1 MFTRVKEIEDLAL
14 NYSKNQLASLSQQGL
29 LPAQTAVLAGMMQ
42 DRMQAASIPA
52 PTATVAEKILGASP
66 TPPQGGIA
74 SVAPTNIAS
83 VAPQTGINQ
92 PMPSNMP
99 TQEMAYGGLAEL
111 DTNDMY
117 DENSFAGGGIIA
129 FAKGDLIEDPN
140 DPYRKQRG
148 YDADT
153 GLDAYGRMI
162 NKQLKEKASRGKKGL
177 AGLEIEDA
185 PATKGLMQSIFG
197 SGDTSTITPESVST
211 YDNRYINPALTD
223 IPEDQLS
230 YFDKVK
236 SRYGKMKEKE
246 AQDIKIQSEKELSG
260 IRNIFGIKGGYSPT
274 KEELNY
280 ADQDTGAGVGAGKD
294 VDKNAGKGA
303 GVGLG
308 SFGIKP
314 YAEKTQEQV
323 MDEINK
329 SRTLAGVESTE
340 DFKKRKEA
348 ELDKEKADVG
358 GRRGEAFNTFL
369 ARSGFGMLE
378 ASQPK
383 PGQAA
388 PSFLGALGSGA
399 KIGFEGYAQDIRDI
413 RAEEKDIRKR
423 NEAIQDSIR
432 AEKRGDADTA
442 LKRRD
447 DSIAINR
454 DIQYKNATLNLG
466 AKKLDIIENQYKN
479 ADKATQ
485 AKIMNAQAIA
495 MKNLQGDKA
504 YADQYKAIKEE
515 FVAKGIPL
523 NDPRFLFQVTQLQ
536 KQMLG
541 NLTYDILQRDSG
553 TSAGDVTN
561 ARLARDLLAD

>member
-14 NYSKNQLASLSQQGL
+14 NYSKKQLASFSQQGL
-29 LPAQTAVLAGMMQ
+29 LPAQTVVLAGMMQ

-83 VAPQTGINQ
+83 VAPPTGINQ

-129 FAKGDLIEDPN
+129 FAKGDLIEDSN

-148 YDADT
+148 YDATT
-153 GLDAYGRMI
+153 GLDAYGRMLE
-162 NKQLKEKASRGKKGL
+162 KRLAEKAARGKKGL
-177 AGLEIEDA
+177 AGLEIEDT
-185 PATKGLMQSIFG
+185 PATRGMMQSIFG
-197 SGDTSTITPESVST
+197 SGMYGIDPTGTPSMTPAGELSVEKARLEEKIKTPSAST
-211 YDNRYINPALTD
+211 YGD
-223 IPEDQLS
+223 IERL
-230 YFDKVK
+230 
-236 SRYGKMKEKE
+236 KEVE
-246 AQDIKIQSEKELSG
+246 AGLSG
-260 IRNIFGIKGGYSPT
+260 TKGGYSPT
-274 KEELNY
+274 IEELTY
-280 ADQDTGAGVGAGKD
+280 GDQSGKGAGAGKD
-294 VDKNAGKGA
+294 AGKGA
-303 GVGLG
+303 GAGLG

-348 ELDKEKADVG
+348 ELDKEKAEVG

-388 PSFLGALGSGA
+388 PSFFGALGSGA
-399 KIGFEGYAQDIRDI
+399 KIGFEGYAQDIKDI

-423 NEAIQDSIR
+423 NDAVQDSIR

-466 AKKLDIIENQYKN
+466 AKKLDIIETQYKN

-485 AKIMNAQAIA
+485 AKIINAQAIA

-515 FVAKGIPL
+515 YVSKGIPL
-523 NDPRFLFQVTQLQ
+523 TDPRFQRDVTMLQ

-541 NLTYDILQRDSG
+541 NLTYDILQKDSG
-553 TSAGDVTN
+553 TSAGDVTS
-561 ARLARDLLAD
+561 ARLARDLIAD

>member
-29 LPAQTAVLAGMMQ
+29 LPAQPAVLAGMMQ

-129 FAKGDLIEDPN
+129 FANRGLVEDPN
-140 DPYRKQRG
+140 DPYKKQRG
-148 YDADT
+148 YDTDT
-153 GLDAYGRMI
+153 GLDAYGRMLE
-162 NKQLKEKASRGKKGL
+162 KRLAEKASRGKKGL
-177 AGLEIEDA
+177 AGLEIEDT

-197 SGDTSTITPESVST
+197 SGMYGIDSSGTPSMTPAGELSVEKARLEEKIKTPSTSTYGDIERLKQIESALSDSSSRLDTS
-211 YDNRYINPALTD
+211 
-223 IPEDQLS
+223 
-230 YFDKVK
+230 
-236 SRYGKMKEKE
+236 
-246 AQDIKIQSEKELSG
+246 
-260 IRNIFGIKGGYSPT
+260 IKGGFTPT
-274 KEELNY
+274 MEDLTPKPPP
-280 ADQDTGAGVGAGKD
+280 TPTPPPTP
-294 VDKNAGKGA
+294 KNA
-303 GVGLG
+303 GLG

-340 DFKKRKEA
+340 DFRKRKEA
-348 ELDKEKADVG
+348 ELDKEKAEVG

-378 ASQPK
+378 ASTPERGK
-383 PGQAA
+383 AA

-466 AKKLDIIENQYKN
+466 AKKLDIIETQYKN

-485 AKIMNAQAIA
+485 AKIINAQAIA

-523 NDPRFLFQVTQLQ
+523 TDPRFQFQVTQLQ

-541 NLTYDILQRDSG
+541 NLTYDILQKDSG
-553 TSAGDVTN
+553 TSASDVTS
-561 ARLARDLLAD
+561 ARLARDLIAD

>member
-1 MFTRVKEIEDLAL
+1 MQSMFGDIKAIERLATQ
-14 NYSKNQLASLSQQGL
+14 YSKKQLASFAQQGM
-29 LPAQTAVLAGMMQ
+29 LPAQSAVLAGMIQ
-42 DRMQAASIPA
+42 DRMQSNSIPA
-52 PTATVAEKILGASP
+52 PTTSVAEKVLGASP

-129 FAKGDLIEDPN
+129 FDGRQGSYVSSDPN
-140 DPYRKQRG
+140 DPYKKQRG
-148 YDADT
+148 YDSET

-162 NKQLKEKASRGKKGL
+162 EKRLAEKAARGKKGL
-177 AGLEIEDA
+177 AGLEIEDT

-197 SGDTSTITPESVST
+197 SGMYGIDSSGTPSMTPAGELSVEKARLEEKIKTPSESTYGDIERLKQIESALSDSSSRLDTS
-211 YDNRYINPALTD
+211 
-223 IPEDQLS
+223 
-230 YFDKVK
+230 
-236 SRYGKMKEKE
+236 
-246 AQDIKIQSEKELSG
+246 
-260 IRNIFGIKGGYSPT
+260 IKGGFTPTMEDLTPKPSPT
-274 KEELNY
+274 P
-280 ADQDTGAGVGAGKD
+280 TPPP
-294 VDKNAGKGA
+294 KNA
-303 GVGLG
+303 GLG

-314 YAEKTQEQV
+314 FAEKTQEEV
-323 MDEINK
+323 MAEIEK
-329 SRTLAGVESTE
+329 SRKLAGVESTE

-348 ELDKEKADVG
+348 ELDKEKAEIG
-358 GRRGEAFNTFL
+358 GRRGEALNMFL
-369 ARSGFGMLE
+369 ARSGLGMLE

-388 PSFLGALGSGA
+388 PSFFGALGSGA
-399 KIGFEGYAQDIRDI
+399 KIGFEGYAQDIKDI

-423 NEAIQDSIR
+423 NDAIQDSIR

-442 LKRRD
+442 LKRKD
-447 DSIAINR
+447 DSIAISR
-454 DIQYKNATLNLG
+454 DIEYKNATLNLG
-466 AKKLDIIENQYKN
+466 AKKLNIIQTQYDN
-479 ADKATQ
+479 ADKATK
-485 AKIMNAQAIA
+485 AKILNAQALA

-515 FVAKGIPL
+515 FVSKGIPL
-523 NDPRFLFQVTQLQ
+523 TDPRFQFQVTQLQ

-541 NLTYDILQRDSG
+541 NLTYDLLQRDQS
-553 TSAGDVTN
+553 SAVSDTTGV
-561 ARLARDLLAD
+561 RLATDLF

>member
-140 DPYRKQRG
+140 DPYKKQRG

-162 NKQLKEKASRGKKGL
+162 EKRLAEKASRGKKGL
-177 AGLEIEDA
+177 AGLEIEDT

-197 SGDTSTITPESVST
+197 SGMYGIDSTGTPSMTPTGELSVEKARLEEKIKTPSEST
-211 YDNRYINPALTD
+211 YGDIERLKQIESALSDSNSSLNT
-223 IPEDQLS
+223 S
-230 YFDKVK
+230 
-236 SRYGKMKEKE
+236 
-246 AQDIKIQSEKELSG
+246 
-260 IRNIFGIKGGYSPT
+260 IKGGYTPT
-274 KEELNY
+274 MEDLTPKPPP
-280 ADQDTGAGVGAGKD
+280 TPTPTPTP
-294 VDKNAGKGA
+294 KNA
-303 GVGLG
+303 GLG

-348 ELDKEKADVG
+348 ELDKEKAEIG
-358 GRRGEAFNTFL
+358 GRRGEALNMFL
-369 ARSGFGMLE
+369 ARTGFGTLE
-378 ASQPK
+378 ASTPK

-388 PSFLGALGSGA
+388 PSFFGALGSGA
-399 KIGFEGYAQDIRDI
+399 KIGFEGYAQDIKDI

-423 NEAIQDSIR
+423 NDAIQDSIR

-442 LKRRD
+442 LKRKD

-466 AKKLDIIENQYKN
+466 AKKLDIIETQYKN

-485 AKIMNAQAIA
+485 AKIINAQAIA

-515 FVAKGIPL
+515 FVSKGIPL
-523 NDPRFLFQVTQLQ
+523 TDPNFQFRVTQLQ

-553 TSAGDVTN
+553 TSASDVTS
-561 ARLARDLLAD
+561 ARLARDLIAD

>member
-1 MFTRVKEIEDLAL
+1 MQSMFESVKNIKDLAL
-14 NYSKNQLASLSQQGL
+14 NYSKEQLASLSQQGL
-29 LPAQTAVLAGMMQ
+29 LPAQTAVLAGMMK
-42 DRMQAASIPA
+42 DRIQASSIPA
-52 PTATVAEKILGASP
+52 PQTTVAEKVLGASP

-83 VAPQTGINQ
+83 VAPPTGINQ

-129 FAKGDLIEDPN
+129 FANRGLVEDPN
-140 DPYRKQRG
+140 DPYKKQRG

-153 GLDAYGRMI
+153 GLDAYGRMLE
-162 NKQLKEKASRGKKGL
+162 KRLAEKAARGKKGL
-177 AGLEIEDA
+177 ANLEIEDT
-185 PATKGLMQSIFG
+185 PATKGMMQSVFG
-197 SGDTSTITPESVST
+197 TGMYGIDSSGTPSMTPTGDLTIEKARLEEKIKTPSAST
-211 YDNRYINPALTD
+211 YGD
-223 IPEDQLS
+223 IERLKEVESGLS
-230 YFDKVK
+230 
-236 SRYGKMKEKE
+236 
-246 AQDIKIQSEKELSG
+246 
-260 IRNIFGIKGGYSPT
+260 GIKGGYSPT
-274 KEELNY
+274 IEELTY
-280 ADQDTGAGVGAGKD
+280 GDQSGKGAGAGKD
-294 VDKNAGKGA
+294 TGKGA
-303 GVGLG
+303 GAGLG

-314 YAEKTQEQV
+314 FAEKTQEEA
-323 MDEINK
+323 MADIEK
-329 SRTLAGVESTE
+329 SRKLAGVESTDE
-340 DFKKRKEA
+340 LRKRKEA
-348 ELDKEKADVG
+348 ELDKERAEIG
-358 GRRGEAFNTFL
+358 GRRGEALNMFL

-378 ASQPK
+378 ASTPK
-383 PGQAA
+383 RGEAA
-388 PSFLGALGSGA
+388 PTFLGALGSGA
-399 KIGFEGYAQDIRDI
+399 KTGFEGYAQDIKDI

-442 LKRRD
+442 LKRKD

-466 AKKLDIIENQYKN
+466 AKKLEIIETQYKN

-485 AKIMNAQAIA
+485 AKIINAQAIA

-523 NDPRFLFQVTQLQ
+523 TDPRFQFQVTQLQ

-541 NLTYDILQRDSG
+541 NLTYDILQKDSG
-553 TSAGDVTN
+553 TSASDVTN
-561 ARLARDLLAD
+561 ARLATDLITN

>member
-66 TPPQGGIA
+66 APTQGGIA

-83 VAPQTGINQ
+83 VAPPTGINQ

-162 NKQLKEKASRGKKGL
+162 NKQLKEKAARGKKGL
-177 AGLEIEDA
+177 AGLEIEDT
-185 PATKGLMQSIFG
+185 PATRGLMQSIFG
-197 SGDTSTITPESVST
+197 SGMYGIDSTGTPSMTPAGELSVEKARLEEKIKTPSAST
-211 YDNRYINPALTD
+211 YGD
-223 IPEDQLS
+223 IERL
-230 YFDKVK
+230 
-236 SRYGKMKEKE
+236 KEVE
-246 AQDIKIQSEKELSG
+246 AGLSG
-260 IRNIFGIKGGYSPT
+260 TKGGYSPSI
-274 KEELNY
+274 EELTYGN
-280 ADQDTGAGVGAGKD
+280 QGKGAGAGKD
-294 VDKNAGKGA
+294 AGKGA
-303 GVGLG
+303 GAGLG

-340 DFKKRKEA
+340 DFRKRKEA
-348 ELDKEKADVG
+348 ELDKEKAEVG

-378 ASQPK
+378 ASTPK
-383 PGQAA
+383 RGEAA
-388 PSFLGALGSGA
+388 PGFLGALGSGA
-399 KIGFEGYAQDIRDI
+399 KIGFEGYAQDIKDV

-423 NEAIQDSIR
+423 NDAVQDAIR

-447 DSIAINR
+447 ESIAINR

-466 AKKLDIIENQYKN
+466 AKKLDIIETQYKN

-485 AKIMNAQAIA
+485 AKIINAQAIA

-523 NDPRFLFQVTQLQ
+523 TDPKFVFRVTQLQ

-541 NLTYDILQRDSG
+541 NLTYDILQKDSG
-553 TSAGDVTN
+553 TSASDVTS
-561 ARLARDLLAD
+561 ARLARDLIAD

>member
-83 VAPQTGINQ
+83 VAPPTGINQ
-92 PMPSNMP
+92 PMPLNMP

-129 FAKGDLIEDPN
+129 FANRGLVEDPN
-140 DPYRKQRG
+140 DPYKKQRG

-153 GLDAYGRMI
+153 GLDAYGRMLE
-162 NKQLKEKASRGKKGL
+162 KRLAEKASRGKKGL
-177 AGLEIEDA
+177 AGLEIEDT

-197 SGDTSTITPESVST
+197 SGMYGIDPTGTPSMTPAGELSVEKARLEEKIKTPSAST
-211 YDNRYINPALTD
+211 YGD
-223 IPEDQLS
+223 IERL
-230 YFDKVK
+230 
-236 SRYGKMKEKE
+236 KEVE
-246 AQDIKIQSEKELSG
+246 AGLSG
-260 IRNIFGIKGGYSPT
+260 TKGGYSPT
-274 KEELNY
+274 IEELTY
-280 ADQDTGAGVGAGKD
+280 GDQSGKGAGAGKD
-294 VDKNAGKGA
+294 AGKGA
-303 GVGLG
+303 GAGLG

-348 ELDKEKADVG
+348 ELDKEKAEVG

-388 PSFLGALGSGA
+388 PSFFGALGSGA
-399 KIGFEGYAQDIRDI
+399 KIGFEGYAQDIKDI

-423 NEAIQDSIR
+423 NDAVQDAIR

-466 AKKLDIIENQYKN
+466 AKKLDIIETQYKN

-485 AKIMNAQAIA
+485 AKIINAQAIA

-515 FVAKGIPL
+515 YVSKGIPL
-523 NDPRFLFQVTQLQ
+523 TDPRFQRDVTMLQ

-541 NLTYDILQRDSG
+541 NLTYDILQKDSG
-553 TSAGDVTN
+553 TSASDVTS
-561 ARLARDLLAD
+561 ARLARDLIAD

>member
-66 TPPQGGIA
+66 APTQGGIA

-83 VAPQTGINQ
+83 VAPPTGINQ

-162 NKQLKEKASRGKKGL
+162 NKQLKEKAARGKKGL
-177 AGLEIEDA
+177 AGLEIEDT

-197 SGDTSTITPESVST
+197 SGMYGIDSTGTPSMTPAGELSVEKARLEEKIKTPSAST
-211 YDNRYINPALTD
+211 YGD
-223 IPEDQLS
+223 IERL
-230 YFDKVK
+230 
-236 SRYGKMKEKE
+236 KEVE
-246 AQDIKIQSEKELSG
+246 AGLSG
-260 IRNIFGIKGGYSPT
+260 TKGGYSPSI
-274 KEELNY
+274 EELTYGN
-280 ADQDTGAGVGAGKD
+280 QGKGAGAGKD
-294 VDKNAGKGA
+294 AGKGA
-303 GVGLG
+303 GAGLG

-340 DFKKRKEA
+340 DFRKRKEA
-348 ELDKEKADVG
+348 ELDKEKAEVG

-378 ASQPK
+378 ASTPK
-383 PGQAA
+383 RGEAA
-388 PSFLGALGSGA
+388 PGFLGALGSGA

-423 NEAIQDSIR
+423 NDAVQDAIR

-447 DSIAINR
+447 ESIAINR

-466 AKKLDIIENQYKN
+466 AKKLDIIETQYKN

-485 AKIMNAQAIA
+485 AKIINAQAIA

-523 NDPRFLFQVTQLQ
+523 TDPKFVFRVTQLQ

-553 TSAGDVTN
+553 TSASDVTS
-561 ARLARDLLAD
+561 ARLARDLIAD

>member
-1 MFTRVKEIEDLAL
+1 MEDLTG
-14 NYSKNQLASLSQQGL
+14 K
-29 LPAQTAVLAGMMQ
+29 
-42 DRMQAASIPA
+42 
-52 PTATVAEKILGASP
+52 GA
-66 TPPQGGIA
+66 
-74 SVAPTNIAS
+74 
-83 VAPQTGINQ
+83 
-92 PMPSNMP
+92 
-99 TQEMAYGGLAEL
+99 
-111 DTNDMY
+111 
-117 DENSFAGGGIIA
+117 
-129 FAKGDLIEDPN
+129 
-140 DPYRKQRG
+140 
-148 YDADT
+148 
-153 GLDAYGRMI
+153 
-162 NKQLKEKASRGKKGL
+162 
-177 AGLEIEDA
+177 
-185 PATKGLMQSIFG
+185 
-197 SGDTSTITPESVST
+197 
-211 YDNRYINPALTD
+211 
-223 IPEDQLS
+223 
-230 YFDKVK
+230 
-236 SRYGKMKEKE
+236 
-246 AQDIKIQSEKELSG
+246 
-260 IRNIFGIKGGYSPT
+260 
-274 KEELNY
+274 
-280 ADQDTGAGVGAGKD
+280 GAGKD
-294 VDKNAGKGA
+294 AGKGA
-303 GVGLG
+303 GKGAGLG

-348 ELDKEKADVG
+348 ELDKEKAEVG

-383 PGQAA
+383 RGEAA
-388 PSFLGALGSGA
+388 PSFLGAFGAGA
-399 KIGFEGYAQDIRDI
+399 KTGFEGYAQDIKDI

-423 NEAIQDSIR
+423 NDAIQDSIR

-442 LKRRD
+442 LKRKD

-466 AKKLDIIENQYKN
+466 AKKLDIIETQYKN

-485 AKIMNAQAIA
+485 AKIINAQAIA

-523 NDPRFLFQVTQLQ
+523 TDPRFQFQVTQLQ

-553 TSAGDVTN
+553 TSAGDVTS

>member
-92 PMPSNMP
+92 PMPTNMP

-162 NKQLKEKASRGKKGL
+162 NKQLKEKAARGKKGL
-177 AGLEIEDA
+177 AGLEIEDT
-185 PATKGLMQSIFG
+185 PATRGLMQSIFG
-197 SGDTSTITPESVST
+197 SGMYGIDSTGTPSMTPAGEFSVEKARLEEKIKTPSAST
-211 YDNRYINPALTD
+211 YGD
-223 IPEDQLS
+223 IERL
-230 YFDKVK
+230 
-236 SRYGKMKEKE
+236 KEVE
-246 AQDIKIQSEKELSG
+246 AGLSG
-260 IRNIFGIKGGYSPT
+260 TKGGYSPT
-274 KEELNY
+274 IEELTY
-280 ADQDTGAGVGAGKD
+280 GDQGKGAGAGKD
-294 VDKNAGKGA
+294 AGKGA
-303 GVGLG
+303 GAGLG

-314 YAEKTQEQV
+314 YAEKTQEEV
-323 MDEINK
+323 MAEIEK
-329 SRTLAGVESTE
+329 SRKLAGVESTE

-348 ELDKEKADVG
+348 ELDKEKAEVG
-358 GRRGEAFNTFL
+358 GRRGEALNMFL
-369 ARSGFGMLE
+369 ARTGFGTLE
-378 ASQPK
+378 ASTPK

-388 PSFLGALGSGA
+388 PGFFSALGSGA
-399 KIGFEGYAQDIRDI
+399 KIGFEGYAQDIKDV

-423 NEAIQDSIR
+423 NDAIQDSIR

-442 LKRRD
+442 LKRKD

-485 AKIMNAQAIA
+485 AKIINAQAIA

-523 NDPRFLFQVTQLQ
+523 TDPRFQFQVTQLQ

>member
-129 FAKGDLIEDPN
+129 FANRGLVEDPN
-140 DPYRKQRG
+140 DPYKKQRG
-148 YDADT
+148 YDTDT
-153 GLDAYGRMI
+153 GLDAYGRMLE
-162 NKQLKEKASRGKKGL
+162 KRLAEKASRGKKGL
-177 AGLEIEDA
+177 AGLEIEDT

-197 SGDTSTITPESVST
+197 SGMYGIDSSGTPSMTPAGELSVEKARLEEKIKTPSESTYGDIERLKQIESALSNSSSRLDTS
-211 YDNRYINPALTD
+211 
-223 IPEDQLS
+223 
-230 YFDKVK
+230 
-236 SRYGKMKEKE
+236 
-246 AQDIKIQSEKELSG
+246 
-260 IRNIFGIKGGYSPT
+260 IKGGFTPT
-274 KEELNY
+274 MEDLTPKP
-280 ADQDTGAGVGAGKD
+280 TPTPTPPP
-294 VDKNAGKGA
+294 KNA
-303 GVGLG
+303 GLG

-348 ELDKEKADVG
+348 ELDKEKAEVG

-388 PSFLGALGSGA
+388 PSFFGALGSGA
-399 KIGFEGYAQDIRDI
+399 KIGFEGYAQDIKDI

-423 NEAIQDSIR
+423 NDAIQDSIR

-466 AKKLDIIENQYKN
+466 AKKLDIIETQYKN

-485 AKIMNAQAIA
+485 AKIINAQAIA

-523 NDPRFLFQVTQLQ
+523 NDPRFQFQVTQLQ

-553 TSAGDVTN
+553 TSASDVTS
-561 ARLARDLLAD
+561 ARLARDLIAD

>member
-14 NYSKNQLASLSQQGL
+14 NYSKNQLASFSQQGL

-66 TPPQGGIA
+66 APPQGGIA

-177 AGLEIEDA
+177 AGLEIEDT
-185 PATKGLMQSIFG
+185 PATRGLMQSIFG
-197 SGDTSTITPESVST
+197 SGMYGIDASGTPSMTPAGELSVEKARLEEKIKTPSAST
-211 YDNRYINPALTD
+211 YGD
-223 IPEDQLS
+223 IERL
-230 YFDKVK
+230 
-236 SRYGKMKEKE
+236 KEVE
-246 AQDIKIQSEKELSG
+246 AGLSG
-260 IRNIFGIKGGYSPT
+260 TKGGYSPT
-274 KEELNY
+274 IEELTY
-280 ADQDTGAGVGAGKD
+280 GDQSGKGAGAGKD
-294 VDKNAGKGA
+294 AGKGA

-314 YAEKTQEQV
+314 YAEKTQEEV
-323 MDEINK
+323 MAEIEK
-329 SRTLAGVESTE
+329 SRKLAGVESTE

-348 ELDKEKADVG
+348 ELDKEKAEIG
-358 GRRGEAFNTFL
+358 GRRGEALNTFL

-383 PGQAA
+383 RGEAA
-388 PSFLGALGSGA
+388 PGFLGALGSGA

-423 NEAIQDSIR
+423 NDAVQDAIR

-466 AKKLDIIENQYKN
+466 AKKLDIIETQYKN

-485 AKIMNAQAIA
+485 AKIINAQAIA

-523 NDPRFLFQVTQLQ
+523 TDPRFQFQVTQLQ

-541 NLTYDILQRDSG
+541 NLTYDILQKDSG
-553 TSAGDVTN
+553 TSASDVTS
-561 ARLARDLLAD
+561 ARLARDLIAD

>member
-129 FAKGDLIEDPN
+129 FANRGLVEDPN
-140 DPYRKQRG
+140 DPYKKQRG

-162 NKQLKEKASRGKKGL
+162 EKRLAEKASRGKKGL
-177 AGLEIEDA
+177 AGLEIEDT

-197 SGDTSTITPESVST
+197 SGMYGIDSSGTPSMTPAGELSVEKARLEEKIKTPSEST
-211 YDNRYINPALTD
+211 YGDIERLKQIESALSDSNSSLNT
-223 IPEDQLS
+223 S
-230 YFDKVK
+230 
-236 SRYGKMKEKE
+236 
-246 AQDIKIQSEKELSG
+246 
-260 IRNIFGIKGGYSPT
+260 IKGGYTPT
-274 KEELNY
+274 MEDLTPKPPP
-280 ADQDTGAGVGAGKD
+280 TPTPTPTP
-294 VDKNAGKGA
+294 KNA
-303 GVGLG
+303 GLG

-348 ELDKEKADVG
+348 ELDKEKAEVG

-383 PGQAA
+383 RGEAA
-388 PSFLGALGSGA
+388 PSFLGAFGAGA
-399 KIGFEGYAQDIRDI
+399 KTGFEGYAQDIKDI
-413 RAEEKDIRKR
+413 RSEEKDIRKR
-423 NEAIQDSIR
+423 NDAIQDSIR

-442 LKRRD
+442 LKRKD

-466 AKKLDIIENQYKN
+466 AKKLDIIETQYKN

-485 AKIMNAQAIA
+485 AKIINAQAIA

-523 NDPRFLFQVTQLQ
+523 TDPRFQFQVTQLQ

-541 NLTYDILQRDSG
+541 NLTYDILQKDSG
-553 TSAGDVTN
+553 TSASDVTS
-561 ARLARDLLAD
+561 ARLARDLIAD

>member
-1 MFTRVKEIEDLAL
+1 MFGDIKAIERLATQ
-14 NYSKNQLASLSQQGL
+14 YSKKQLASFAQQGM
-29 LPAQTAVLAGMMQ
+29 LPAQSAVLAGMIQ
-42 DRMQAASIPA
+42 DRMQSNSIPT
-52 PTATVAEKILGASP
+52 PTTSVAEKVLGASP

-74 SVAPTNIAS
+74 SVTPTNIAS
-83 VAPQTGINQ
+83 VTPQTGINQ

-129 FAKGDLIEDPN
+129 FANRGLVEDPN
-140 DPYRKQRG
+140 DPYKKQRG

-153 GLDAYGRMI
+153 GLDAYGKMLEKR
-162 NKQLKEKASRGKKGL
+162 LAEKAARGKKGL
-177 AGLEIEDA
+177 AGLEIEDT

-197 SGDTSTITPESVST
+197 SGMYGIDSSGTPSMTPAGELSVEKARLEEKIKTPSEST
-211 YDNRYINPALTD
+211 YGD
-223 IPEDQLS
+223 IERL
-230 YFDKVK
+230 
-236 SRYGKMKEKE
+236 KEVE
-246 AQDIKIQSEKELSG
+246 AGLSG
-260 IRNIFGIKGGYSPT
+260 TKGGYSPT
-274 KEELNY
+274 IEELTY
-280 ADQDTGAGVGAGKD
+280 GDQGKGAGAGKD
-294 VDKNAGKGA
+294 AGKGA
-303 GVGLG
+303 GAGAGLG

-348 ELDKEKADVG
+348 ELDKERAEIG

-399 KIGFEGYAQDIRDI
+399 KTGFEGYAQDIKDI
-413 RAEEKDIRKR
+413 RSEEKDIRKR
-423 NEAIQDSIR
+423 NDAIQDSIR

-442 LKRRD
+442 LKRKD

-485 AKIMNAQAIA
+485 AKIINAQAIA

-515 FVAKGIPL
+515 FVSKGIPL
-523 NDPRFLFQVTQLQ
+523 TDPNFQFRVTQLQ

>member
-66 TPPQGGIA
+66 TPSQGGIA
-74 SVAPTNIAS
+74 SVSPTNIAS

-92 PMPSNMP
+92 PMPTNMP

-162 NKQLKEKASRGKKGL
+162 NKQLKEKAARGKKGL
-177 AGLEIEDA
+177 AGLEIEDT

-197 SGDTSTITPESVST
+197 SGMYGIDSTGTPSMTPAGELSVEKARLEEKIKTPSEST
-211 YDNRYINPALTD
+211 YGDIERLKQIESALSDSNSSLNT
-223 IPEDQLS
+223 S
-230 YFDKVK
+230 
-236 SRYGKMKEKE
+236 
-246 AQDIKIQSEKELSG
+246 
-260 IRNIFGIKGGYSPT
+260 IKGGYTPT
-274 KEELNY
+274 MEDLTPKPKP
-280 ADQDTGAGVGAGKD
+280 TPTPPP
-294 VDKNAGKGA
+294 KNA
-303 GVGLG
+303 GLG

-314 YAEKTQEQV
+314 YAEKTQEEV
-323 MDEINK
+323 MAEIEK
-329 SRTLAGVESTE
+329 SRKLAGVESTE

-348 ELDKEKADVG
+348 ELDKEKAEVG
-358 GRRGEAFNTFL
+358 GRRGEALNMFL

-383 PGQAA
+383 RGEAA
-388 PSFLGALGSGA
+388 PSFLGAFGAGA
-399 KIGFEGYAQDIRDI
+399 KTGFEGYAQDIKDI

-423 NEAIQDSIR
+423 NDAIQDSIR

-442 LKRRD
+442 LKRKD

-466 AKKLDIIENQYKN
+466 AKKLDIIETQYKN

-485 AKIMNAQAIA
+485 AKIINAQAIA

-523 NDPRFLFQVTQLQ
+523 NDPRFQFQVTQLQ

-553 TSAGDVTN
+553 TSASDVTS
-561 ARLARDLLAD
+561 ARLARDLIAD

>member
-129 FAKGDLIEDPN
+129 FANRGLVEDPS
-140 DPYRKQRG
+140 DPYKKQRG

-153 GLDAYGRMI
+153 GLDAYGRMLE
-162 NKQLKEKASRGKKGL
+162 KRLAEKASRGKKGL
-177 AGLEIEDA
+177 AGLEIEDT

-197 SGDTSTITPESVST
+197 SGMYGIDSTGTPSMTPAGELSVEKARLEEKIKTPSESTYGDIERLKQIESALSNSSSRLDTS
-211 YDNRYINPALTD
+211 
-223 IPEDQLS
+223 
-230 YFDKVK
+230 
-236 SRYGKMKEKE
+236 
-246 AQDIKIQSEKELSG
+246 
-260 IRNIFGIKGGYSPT
+260 IKGGFTPT
-274 KEELNY
+274 M
-280 ADQDTGAGVGAGKD
+280 KD
-294 VDKNAGKGA
+294 LTPKPTPTPTPPPKNA
-303 GVGLG
+303 GLG

-348 ELDKEKADVG
+348 ELDKEKAEVG

-378 ASQPK
+378 ASTPK
-383 PGQAA
+383 RGEAA

-399 KIGFEGYAQDIRDI
+399 KIGFEGYAQDIKDV

-423 NEAIQDSIR
+423 NDAIQDSIR

-466 AKKLDIIENQYKN
+466 AKKLDIIETQYKN

-485 AKIMNAQAIA
+485 AKIINAQAIA

-523 NDPRFLFQVTQLQ
+523 TDPRFQFQVTQLQ

-553 TSAGDVTN
+553 TSASDVTS
-561 ARLARDLLAD
+561 ARLARDLIAD

>member
-14 NYSKNQLASLSQQGL
+14 NYSKKQLASLSQQGL

-52 PTATVAEKILGASP
+52 PTATVAEKILGAIP

-92 PMPSNMP
+92 TMPSNMP

-129 FAKGDLIEDPN
+129 FANRGLVEDPN
-140 DPYRKQRG
+140 DPYKKQRG
-148 YDADT
+148 YDSDT
-153 GLDAYGRMI
+153 GLDAYGRMLE
-162 NKQLKEKASRGKKGL
+162 KRLAEKAVRGKKGL
-177 AGLEIEDA
+177 AGLEIEDT

-197 SGDTSTITPESVST
+197 SGMYGIDSSGTPSMTPAGELSVEKARLEEKIKTPSEST
-211 YDNRYINPALTD
+211 YGD
-223 IPEDQLS
+223 IERL
-230 YFDKVK
+230 
-236 SRYGKMKEKE
+236 KEVE
-246 AQDIKIQSEKELSG
+246 AGLSG
-260 IRNIFGIKGGYSPT
+260 TKGGYSPT
-274 KEELNY
+274 IEELTY
-280 ADQDTGAGVGAGKD
+280 GDQGKGAGAGKD
-294 VDKNAGKGA
+294 AGKGA
-303 GVGLG
+303 GAGAGLG

-348 ELDKEKADVG
+348 ELDKEKAEIG

-383 PGQAA
+383 RGEAA
-388 PSFLGALGSGA
+388 PSFLGAFGAGA
-399 KIGFEGYAQDIRDI
+399 KTGFEGYAQDIKDI
-413 RAEEKDIRKR
+413 RSEEKDIRKR
-423 NEAIQDSIR
+423 NDAIQDSIR

-442 LKRRD
+442 LKRKD
-447 DSIAINR
+447 DSIAISR

-485 AKIMNAQAIA
+485 AKIINAQAIA

-515 FVAKGIPL
+515 FVSKGIPL
-523 NDPRFLFQVTQLQ
+523 TDPNFQFRVTQLQ

>member
-92 PMPSNMP
+92 PMPLNMP

-177 AGLEIEDA
+177 AGLEIEDT

-197 SGDTSTITPESVST
+197 SGMYGIDSSGTPSMTPAGELSVEKARLEEKIKTPSESTYGDIERLKQIESALSDSSSRLDTS
-211 YDNRYINPALTD
+211 
-223 IPEDQLS
+223 
-230 YFDKVK
+230 
-236 SRYGKMKEKE
+236 
-246 AQDIKIQSEKELSG
+246 
-260 IRNIFGIKGGYSPT
+260 IKGGFTPTMEDLTPKPSPT
-274 KEELNY
+274 P
-280 ADQDTGAGVGAGKD
+280 TPPP
-294 VDKNAGKGA
+294 KNA
-303 GVGLG
+303 GLG

-314 YAEKTQEQV
+314 FAEKTQEQV

-340 DFKKRKEA
+340 DFRKRKEA
-348 ELDKEKADVG
+348 ELDKEKAEVG

-388 PSFLGALGSGA
+388 PSFFGALGSGA

-454 DIQYKNATLNLG
+454 DIEYKNATLNLG
-466 AKKLDIIENQYKN
+466 AKKLDIIETQYKN

-485 AKIMNAQAIA
+485 AKIINAQAIA

-523 NDPRFLFQVTQLQ
+523 TDPRFVFRVTQLQ

>member
-1 MFTRVKEIEDLAL
+1 MFARVKEIQDLAL
-14 NYSKNQLASLSQQGL
+14 NYSKEQLAKLAQQGA
-29 LPAQTAVLAGMMQ
+29 LPAQSAVLAGMMQ
-42 DRMQAASIPA
+42 DRMQAASIPK
-52 PTATVAEKILGASP
+52 PTTTVAEKVLGASP

-83 VAPQTGINQ
+83 VAPPTGINQ

-148 YDADT
+148 YDAAT
-153 GLDAYGRMI
+153 GLDAYGRMLE
-162 NKQLKEKASRGKKGL
+162 KRLAEKAARGKKGL
-177 AGLEIEDA
+177 ANLEIEDT
-185 PATKGLMQSIFG
+185 PATRGMMQSVFG
-197 SGDTSTITPESVST
+197 TGMYGIDSSGTPSMTPTGNLTIEKDRLEEKIKTPSAST
-211 YDNRYINPALTD
+211 YGD
-223 IPEDQLS
+223 IERLKEVESGLS
-230 YFDKVK
+230 
-236 SRYGKMKEKE
+236 
-246 AQDIKIQSEKELSG
+246 
-260 IRNIFGIKGGYSPT
+260 GIKGGYSPT
-274 KEELNY
+274 IEELTY
-280 ADQDTGAGVGAGKD
+280 GDQSGKGAGKD
-294 VDKNAGKGA
+294 TGKGA
-303 GVGLG
+303 GAGLG

-348 ELDKEKADVG
+348 ELDKERAEIG
-358 GRRGEAFNTFL
+358 GRRGEALNMFL

-388 PSFLGALGSGA
+388 PTFLGAFGAGA
-399 KIGFEGYAQDIRDI
+399 KTGLEGYAQDIKDI
-413 RAEEKDIRKR
+413 RAEERDIRKR

-432 AEKRGDADTA
+432 AEKRGDADIA
-442 LKRRD
+442 LKRKD
-447 DSIAINR
+447 DSIAMSR
-454 DIQYKNATLNLG
+454 DIEYKNATLNLG
-466 AKKLDIIENQYKN
+466 AKKLNIIETQYKN

-485 AKIMNAQAIA
+485 AKILNAQALA
-495 MKNLQGDKA
+495 MKNLQNDKA
-504 YADQYKAIKEE
+504 YADQYKAIKEQY
-515 FVAKGIPL
+515 VSKGIPL
-523 NDPRFLFQVTQLQ
+523 TDPRFQRDVTMLQ

-553 TSAGDVTN
+553 TSIGDVTN
-561 ARLARDLLAD
+561 ARLATDLIAN

>member
-140 DPYRKQRG
+140 DPYKKQRG
-148 YDADT
+148 YDATT
-153 GLDAYGRMI
+153 GLDAYGRMLE
-162 NKQLKEKASRGKKGL
+162 KRLAEKASRGKKGL
-177 AGLEIEDA
+177 AGLEIEDT

-280 ADQDTGAGVGAGKD
+280 ADQDTGAGAGAGKN

-340 DFKKRKEA
+340 DFRKRKEA
-348 ELDKEKADVG
+348 ELDKEKAEVG

-378 ASQPK
+378 ASTPK

-388 PSFLGALGSGA
+388 PTFLGALGSGA

-454 DIQYKNATLNLG
+454 DIEYKNATLNLG
-466 AKKLDIIENQYKN
+466 AKKLNIIENQYKN

-485 AKIMNAQAIA
+485 AKIINAQAIA

-515 FVAKGIPL
+515 YISKGIPL
-523 NDPRFLFQVTQLQ
+523 TDPRFQRDVTMLQ

>member
-1 MFTRVKEIEDLAL
+1 MQSMFGDIKAIERLATQ
-14 NYSKNQLASLSQQGL
+14 YSKKQLASFAQQGM
-29 LPAQTAVLAGMMQ
+29 LPAQSAVLAGMIQ
-42 DRMQAASIPA
+42 DRMQSNSIPA
-52 PTATVAEKILGASP
+52 PTTSVAEKVLGASP

-129 FAKGDLIEDPN
+129 FANRGLVEDPN
-140 DPYRKQRG
+140 DPYKKQRG
-148 YDADT
+148 YDSET
-153 GLDAYGRMI
+153 GLDAYGRMLE
-162 NKQLKEKASRGKKGL
+162 KRLAEKAARGKKGL
-177 AGLEIEDA
+177 AGLEIEDT

-197 SGDTSTITPESVST
+197 SGMYGIDSSGTPSMTPAGELSVEKARLEEKIKTPSEST
-211 YDNRYINPALTD
+211 YGD
-223 IPEDQLS
+223 IERL
-230 YFDKVK
+230 
-236 SRYGKMKEKE
+236 KEVE
-246 AQDIKIQSEKELSG
+246 AGLSG
-260 IRNIFGIKGGYSPT
+260 TKGGYSPT
-274 KEELNY
+274 IEELTY
-280 ADQDTGAGVGAGKD
+280 GDQGKGAGAGKD
-294 VDKNAGKGA
+294 AGKGA
-303 GVGLG
+303 GAGAGLG

-348 ELDKEKADVG
+348 ELDKEKAEIG
-358 GRRGEAFNTFL
+358 GRRGEAFNMFL

-383 PGQAA
+383 RGEAA
-388 PSFLGALGSGA
+388 PSFLGAFGAGA
-399 KIGFEGYAQDIRDI
+399 KTGFEGYAQDIKDI

-423 NEAIQDSIR
+423 NDAIQDSIR

-442 LKRRD
+442 LKRKD
-447 DSIAINR
+447 DSIAISR

-466 AKKLDIIENQYKN
+466 AKKLDIIETQYKN

-485 AKIMNAQAIA
+485 AKIINAQAIA

-515 FVAKGIPL
+515 FVSKGIPL
-523 NDPRFLFQVTQLQ
+523 TDPNFQFRVTQLQ

-541 NLTYDILQRDSG
+541 NLTYDILQRDSS
-553 TSAGDVTN
+553 TAVSDAAGV
-561 ARLARDLLAD
+561 RLARDLLTD

>member
-1 MFTRVKEIEDLAL
+1 MFGDIKAIERLATQ
-14 NYSKNQLASLSQQGL
+14 YSKKQLASFAQQGM
-29 LPAQTAVLAGMMQ
+29 LPAQSAVLAGMIQ
-42 DRMQAASIPA
+42 DRMQSNSIPA
-52 PTATVAEKILGASP
+52 PTTSVAEKVLGASP

-83 VAPQTGINQ
+83 VAPQPGINQ

-129 FAKGDLIEDPN
+129 FDGRQGSYVSSDPN
-140 DPYRKQRG
+140 DPYKKQRG
-148 YDADT
+148 YDSET

-162 NKQLKEKASRGKKGL
+162 EKRLAEKAARGKKGL
-177 AGLEIEDA
+177 AGLEIEDT
-185 PATKGLMQSIFG
+185 PATRGLMQSTFG
-197 SGDTSTITPESVST
+197 TGLYGIDSSGTPSMTPTGELSIEKARLEEKIKTPSAST
-211 YDNRYINPALTD
+211 YGD
-223 IPEDQLS
+223 IERLKEVEAGLS
-230 YFDKVK
+230 
-236 SRYGKMKEKE
+236 
-246 AQDIKIQSEKELSG
+246 
-260 IRNIFGIKGGYSPT
+260 GIKGGYSPT
-274 KEELNY
+274 IEELTY
-280 ADQDTGAGVGAGKD
+280 GDQSGKGAGAGKD
-294 VDKNAGKGA
+294 AGKGA
-303 GVGLG
+303 GAGLG

-314 YAEKTQEQV
+314 YAEKTQEEV
-323 MDEINK
+323 MADIEK
-329 SRTLAGVESTE
+329 SRKLAGVESTDE
-340 DFKKRKEA
+340 LRKRKES
-348 ELDKEKADVG
+348 ELDKERAELG
-358 GRRGEAFNTFL
+358 GRKGEAFNMFL

-383 PGQAA
+383 RGEAA
-388 PSFLGALGSGA
+388 PSFLGAFGAGA
-399 KIGFEGYAQDIRDI
+399 KTGFEGYAQDIKDI

-423 NEAIQDSIR
+423 NDAVQDAIR

-442 LKRRD
+442 LKKRE
-447 DSIAINR
+447 DSIILSR

-485 AKIMNAQAIA
+485 AKIINAQAIA

-523 NDPRFLFQVTQLQ
+523 TDPRFQFQVTQLQ

>member
-66 TPPQGGIA
+66 TPSQGGIA
-74 SVAPTNIAS
+74 SVSPTNIAS

-92 PMPSNMP
+92 PMPTNMP

-129 FAKGDLIEDPN
+129 FANRGLVEDPN
-140 DPYRKQRG
+140 DPYKKQRG

-153 GLDAYGRMI
+153 GLDAYGRMLE
-162 NKQLKEKASRGKKGL
+162 KRLAEKASRGKKGL
-177 AGLEIEDA
+177 AGLEIEDT

-197 SGDTSTITPESVST
+197 SGMYGIDSTGTPSMTPAGELSVEKARLEEKIKTPSTSTYGDIERLKQIESALSDSSSRLDTS
-211 YDNRYINPALTD
+211 
-223 IPEDQLS
+223 
-230 YFDKVK
+230 
-236 SRYGKMKEKE
+236 
-246 AQDIKIQSEKELSG
+246 
-260 IRNIFGIKGGYSPT
+260 IKGGFTPT
-274 KEELNY
+274 MEDLTPKPPP
-280 ADQDTGAGVGAGKD
+280 TPTPPP
-294 VDKNAGKGA
+294 KNA
-303 GVGLG
+303 GLG

-348 ELDKEKADVG
+348 ELDKEKAEVG

-383 PGQAA
+383 RGEAA
-388 PSFLGALGSGA
+388 PSFLGAFGAGA
-399 KIGFEGYAQDIRDI
+399 KTGFEGYAQDIKDI

-423 NEAIQDSIR
+423 NDAIQDSIR

-442 LKRRD
+442 LKRKD

-466 AKKLDIIENQYKN
+466 AKKLDIIETQYKN

-485 AKIMNAQAIA
+485 AKIINAQAIA

-523 NDPRFLFQVTQLQ
+523 NDPRFQFQVTQLQ

-553 TSAGDVTN
+553 TSASDVTS
-561 ARLARDLLAD
+561 ARLARDLIAD

>member
-66 TPPQGGIA
+66 APPQGGIA

-129 FAKGDLIEDPN
+129 FANRGLVEDPN
-140 DPYRKQRG
+140 DPYKKQRG

-153 GLDAYGRMI
+153 GLDAYGRMLE
-162 NKQLKEKASRGKKGL
+162 KRLAEKASRGKKGL
-177 AGLEIEDA
+177 AGLEIEDT

-197 SGDTSTITPESVST
+197 SGMYGIDSSGTPSMTPAGELSVEKARLEEKIKTPSAST
-211 YDNRYINPALTD
+211 YGD
-223 IPEDQLS
+223 IERL
-230 YFDKVK
+230 
-236 SRYGKMKEKE
+236 KEVE
-246 AQDIKIQSEKELSG
+246 AGLSG
-260 IRNIFGIKGGYSPT
+260 TKGGYSPSI
-274 KEELNY
+274 EELTY
-280 ADQDTGAGVGAGKD
+280 GDQGKGAGAGKD
-294 VDKNAGKGA
+294 AGKGA
-303 GVGLG
+303 GAGLG

-348 ELDKEKADVG
+348 ELDKERAEIG

-388 PSFLGALGSGA
+388 PGFLGALGSGA
-399 KIGFEGYAQDIRDI
+399 KIGFEGYAQDIKDI
-413 RAEEKDIRKR
+413 RSEEKDIRKR
-423 NEAIQDSIR
+423 NDAIQDSIR

-442 LKRRD
+442 LKRKD
-447 DSIAINR
+447 DSIAMSR

-466 AKKLDIIENQYKN
+466 AKKLDIIETQYKN

-485 AKIMNAQAIA
+485 AKIINAQAIA

-523 NDPRFLFQVTQLQ
+523 TDPRFNFQVTQLQ

>member
-129 FAKGDLIEDPN
+129 FANRGLVEDPN
-140 DPYRKQRG
+140 DPYKKQRG

-153 GLDAYGRMI
+153 GLDAYGRMLE
-162 NKQLKEKASRGKKGL
+162 KRLAEKAARGKKGL
-177 AGLEIEDA
+177 AGLEIEDT
-185 PATKGLMQSIFG
+185 PATRGMMQSIFG
-197 SGDTSTITPESVST
+197 SGMYGIDPTGTPSMTPAGELSVEKARLEEKIKTPSEST
-211 YDNRYINPALTD
+211 YGD
-223 IPEDQLS
+223 IERL
-230 YFDKVK
+230 
-236 SRYGKMKEKE
+236 KEVE
-246 AQDIKIQSEKELSG
+246 AGLSG
-260 IRNIFGIKGGYSPT
+260 TKGGYSPT
-274 KEELNY
+274 IEELTY
-280 ADQDTGAGVGAGKD
+280 GDQSGKGAGAGKD
-294 VDKNAGKGA
+294 AGKGA
-303 GVGLG
+303 GAGLG

-340 DFKKRKEA
+340 DFRKRKEA
-348 ELDKEKADVG
+348 ELDKEKAEVG

-423 NEAIQDSIR
+423 NDAVQDAIR

-466 AKKLDIIENQYKN
+466 AKKLDIIETQYKN

-485 AKIMNAQAIA
+485 AKIINAQAIA

-523 NDPRFLFQVTQLQ
+523 TDPRFQFQVTQLQ

-541 NLTYDILQRDSG
+541 NLTYDILQKDSG
-553 TSAGDVTN
+553 TSASDVTN
-561 ARLARDLLAD
+561 ARLATDLITN

>member
-42 DRMQAASIPA
+42 DRMQAASIPT

-74 SVAPTNIAS
+74 SVTPTNIAS

-129 FAKGDLIEDPN
+129 FDGRQGSYVSSDPN
-140 DPYRKQRG
+140 DPYKKQRG
-148 YDADT
+148 YDSET
-153 GLDAYGRMI
+153 GLDAYGRMLE
-162 NKQLKEKASRGKKGL
+162 KRLAEKATRGKKGL
-177 AGLEIEDA
+177 AGLEIEDT

-197 SGDTSTITPESVST
+197 SGMYGIDSTGTPSMTPAGELSVEKARLEEKIKTPSAST
-211 YDNRYINPALTD
+211 YGDIERLKQIESALSDSNSSLNT
-223 IPEDQLS
+223 S
-230 YFDKVK
+230 
-236 SRYGKMKEKE
+236 
-246 AQDIKIQSEKELSG
+246 
-260 IRNIFGIKGGYSPT
+260 IKGGYTPT
-274 KEELNY
+274 MEDLTPKP
-280 ADQDTGAGVGAGKD
+280 TSKPTPTPPP
-294 VDKNAGKGA
+294 KNA
-303 GVGLG
+303 GLG

-314 YAEKTQEQV
+314 YAEKTQEEV
-323 MDEINK
+323 MAEIEK
-329 SRTLAGVESTE
+329 SRKLAGVESTDE
-340 DFKKRKEA
+340 LRKRKEA
-348 ELDKEKADVG
+348 ELDKERAEIG
-358 GRRGEAFNTFL
+358 GRRGEAFNMFL

-383 PGQAA
+383 RGEAA
-388 PSFLGALGSGA
+388 PTFLTSLGAGA
-399 KIGFEGYAQDIRDI
+399 KTGFEGYAQDIKDI

-423 NEAIQDSIR
+423 NDAIQDSIR

-442 LKRRD
+442 LKRKD

-466 AKKLDIIENQYKN
+466 AKKLEIIETQYKN

-485 AKIMNAQAIA
+485 AKIINAQAIA

-523 NDPRFLFQVTQLQ
+523 TDPRFQFQVTQLQ

-541 NLTYDILQRDSG
+541 NLTYDILQRDSS
-553 TSAGDVTN
+553 TAVSDAAGV
-561 ARLARDLLAD
+561 RLARDLITD

>member
-92 PMPSNMP
+92 PMSSNMP

-129 FAKGDLIEDPN
+129 FANRGLVEDPN
-140 DPYRKQRG
+140 DPYKKQRG

-153 GLDAYGRMI
+153 GLDAYGRMLE
-162 NKQLKEKASRGKKGL
+162 KRLAEKASRGKKGL
-177 AGLEIEDA
+177 AGLEIEDT
-185 PATKGLMQSIFG
+185 PATRGLMQSIFG

-274 KEELNY
+274 KKELDY
-280 ADQDTGAGVGAGKD
+280 ADQDTGLALVQALVKMM
-294 VDKNAGKGA
+294 VKMLVK
-303 GVGLG
+303 V
-308 SFGIKP
+308 
-314 YAEKTQEQV
+314 QV
-323 MDEINK
+323 
-329 SRTLAGVESTE
+329 
-340 DFKKRKEA
+340 
-348 ELDKEKADVG
+348 LD
-358 GRRGEAFNTFL
+358 
-369 ARSGFGMLE
+369 
-378 ASQPK
+378 
-383 PGQAA
+383 
-388 PSFLGALGSGA
+388 
-399 KIGFEGYAQDIRDI
+399 
-413 RAEEKDIRKR
+413 
-423 NEAIQDSIR
+423 
-432 AEKRGDADTA
+432 
-442 LKRRD
+442 
-447 DSIAINR
+447 
-454 DIQYKNATLNLG
+454 
-466 AKKLDIIENQYKN
+466 
-479 ADKATQ
+479 
-485 AKIMNAQAIA
+485 
-495 MKNLQGDKA
+495 
-504 YADQYKAIKEE
+504 
-515 FVAKGIPL
+515 
-523 NDPRFLFQVTQLQ
+523 
-536 KQMLG
+536 
-541 NLTYDILQRDSG
+541 
-553 TSAGDVTN
+553 
-561 ARLARDLLAD
+561 

>member
-66 TPPQGGIA
+66 APTQGGIA

-83 VAPQTGINQ
+83 VAPPTGINQ

-162 NKQLKEKASRGKKGL
+162 NKQLKEKAARGKKGL
-177 AGLEIEDA
+177 AGLEIEDT
-185 PATKGLMQSIFG
+185 PATRGLMQSIFG
-197 SGDTSTITPESVST
+197 SGMYGIDSTGTPSMTPAGELSVEKARLEEKIKTPSAST
-211 YDNRYINPALTD
+211 YGD
-223 IPEDQLS
+223 IERL
-230 YFDKVK
+230 
-236 SRYGKMKEKE
+236 KEVE
-246 AQDIKIQSEKELSG
+246 AGLSG
-260 IRNIFGIKGGYSPT
+260 TKGGYSPSI
-274 KEELNY
+274 EELTYGN
-280 ADQDTGAGVGAGKD
+280 QGKGAGAGKD
-294 VDKNAGKGA
+294 AGKGA
-303 GVGLG
+303 GAGLG

-340 DFKKRKEA
+340 DFRKRKEA
-348 ELDKEKADVG
+348 ELDKEKAEVG

-378 ASQPK
+378 ASTPK
-383 PGQAA
+383 RGEAA
-388 PSFLGALGSGA
+388 PGFLGALGSGA
-399 KIGFEGYAQDIRDI
+399 KIGFEGYAQDIKDV

-423 NEAIQDSIR
+423 NDAVQDAIR

-466 AKKLDIIENQYKN
+466 AKKLDIIETQYKN

-485 AKIMNAQAIA
+485 AKIINAQAIA

-523 NDPRFLFQVTQLQ
+523 TDPKFVFRVTQLQ

-541 NLTYDILQRDSG
+541 NLTYDILQKDSG
-553 TSAGDVTN
+553 TSASDVTS
-561 ARLARDLLAD
+561 ARLARDLIAD

>member
-129 FAKGDLIEDPN
+129 FANRGLVEDPN
-140 DPYRKQRG
+140 DPYKKQRG

-162 NKQLKEKASRGKKGL
+162 DKQLKEKAARGKKGL
-177 AGLEIEDA
+177 AGLEIEDT

-197 SGDTSTITPESVST
+197 SGMYGIDSTGTPSMTPAGELSVEKARLEEKIKTPSTSTYGDIERLKQIES
-211 YDNRYINPALTD
+211 ALSDSNSSLNT
-223 IPEDQLS
+223 S
-230 YFDKVK
+230 
-236 SRYGKMKEKE
+236 
-246 AQDIKIQSEKELSG
+246 
-260 IRNIFGIKGGYSPT
+260 IKGGYTPT
-274 KEELNY
+274 MEDLTPKPKP
-280 ADQDTGAGVGAGKD
+280 TPTPPP
-294 VDKNAGKGA
+294 KNA
-303 GVGLG
+303 GLG

-314 YAEKTQEQV
+314 YAEKTQEEV
-323 MDEINK
+323 MAEIEK
-329 SRTLAGVESTE
+329 SRKLAGVESTE

-348 ELDKEKADVG
+348 ELDKEKAEVG

-378 ASQPK
+378 ASTPK
-383 PGQAA
+383 RGEAA

-399 KIGFEGYAQDIRDI
+399 KIGFEGYAQDIKDV

-423 NEAIQDSIR
+423 NDAIQDSIR

-442 LKRRD
+442 LKRKD

-454 DIQYKNATLNLG
+454 DIQFKNATLDLG
-466 AKKLDIIENQYKN
+466 IKKLNIIQTQYDN
-479 ADKATQ
+479 ADKATK
-485 AKIMNAQAIA
+485 AKILNAQALA

-515 FVAKGIPL
+515 YVSKGIPL
-523 NDPRFLFQVTQLQ
+523 TDPRFQRDVTKLQQQMIGNVLYDFLQ
-536 KQMLG
+536 KDQ
-541 NLTYDILQRDSG
+541 S
-553 TSAGDVTN
+553 SAVSDTTGV
-561 ARLARDLLAD
+561 RLATDLF

>member
-129 FAKGDLIEDPN
+129 FANRGLVEDPN
-140 DPYRKQRG
+140 DPYKKQRG

-162 NKQLKEKASRGKKGL
+162 DKQLKEKAARGKKGL
-177 AGLEIEDA
+177 AGLEIEDT

-197 SGDTSTITPESVST
+197 SGMYGIDSTGTPSMTPAGELSVEKARLEEKIKTPSTSTYGDIERLKQIES
-211 YDNRYINPALTD
+211 ALSDSNSSLNT
-223 IPEDQLS
+223 S
-230 YFDKVK
+230 
-236 SRYGKMKEKE
+236 
-246 AQDIKIQSEKELSG
+246 
-260 IRNIFGIKGGYSPT
+260 IKGGYTPT
-274 KEELNY
+274 MEDLTPKPKP
-280 ADQDTGAGVGAGKD
+280 TPTPPP
-294 VDKNAGKGA
+294 KNA
-303 GVGLG
+303 GLG

-348 ELDKEKADVG
+348 ELDKEKAEIG
-358 GRRGEAFNTFL
+358 GRRGEAFNMFL

-383 PGQAA
+383 RGEAA
-388 PSFLGALGSGA
+388 PSFLGAFGAGA
-399 KIGFEGYAQDIRDI
+399 KTGFEGYAQDIKDI
-413 RAEEKDIRKR
+413 RSEEKDIRKR
-423 NEAIQDSIR
+423 NDAIQDSIR

-442 LKRRD
+442 LKRKD

-466 AKKLDIIENQYKN
+466 AKKLDIIETQYKN

-485 AKIMNAQAIA
+485 AKIINAQAIA

-515 FVAKGIPL
+515 FVSKGIPL
-523 NDPRFLFQVTQLQ
+523 TDPNFQFRVTQLQ

-553 TSAGDVTN
+553 TSASDVTS
-561 ARLARDLLAD
+561 ARLARDLIAD

>member
-1 MFTRVKEIEDLAL
+1 
-14 NYSKNQLASLSQQGL
+14 
-29 LPAQTAVLAGMMQ
+29 
-42 DRMQAASIPA
+42 
-52 PTATVAEKILGASP
+52 
-66 TPPQGGIA
+66 
-74 SVAPTNIAS
+74 
-83 VAPQTGINQ
+83 
-92 PMPSNMP
+92 
-99 TQEMAYGGLAEL
+99 
-111 DTNDMY
+111 
-117 DENSFAGGGIIA
+117 
-129 FAKGDLIEDPN
+129 
-140 DPYRKQRG
+140 
-148 YDADT
+148 
-153 GLDAYGRMI
+153 MI

-177 AGLEIEDA
+177 AGLEIEDT

-197 SGDTSTITPESVST
+197 SGMYGIDSSGTPSMTPAGELSVEKARLEEKIKTPSEST
-211 YDNRYINPALTD
+211 YGDIERLKQIESALSDSSSSLNT
-223 IPEDQLS
+223 S
-230 YFDKVK
+230 
-236 SRYGKMKEKE
+236 
-246 AQDIKIQSEKELSG
+246 
-260 IRNIFGIKGGYSPT
+260 IKGGYTPTMEDLTPKPSPT
-274 KEELNY
+274 P
-280 ADQDTGAGVGAGKD
+280 TPPP
-294 VDKNAGKGA
+294 KNA
-303 GVGLG
+303 GLG

-314 YAEKTQEQV
+314 FAEKTQEQV

-348 ELDKEKADVG
+348 ELDKERAEVG

-388 PSFLGALGSGA
+388 PSFFGALGSGA

-454 DIQYKNATLNLG
+454 DIEYKNATLNLG
-466 AKKLDIIENQYKN
+466 AKKLDIIETQYKN

-485 AKIMNAQAIA
+485 AKIINAQAIA

-523 NDPRFLFQVTQLQ
+523 TDPRFVFQVTQLQ

-541 NLTYDILQRDSG
+541 NLTYDILQKDSG
-553 TSAGDVTN
+553 TSASDVTS
-561 ARLARDLLAD
+561 ARLARDLIAD

>member
-66 TPPQGGIA
+66 TPSQGGIA
-74 SVAPTNIAS
+74 SVSPTNIAS

-92 PMPSNMP
+92 PMPTNMP

-148 YDADT
+148 YDPDT

-162 NKQLKEKASRGKKGL
+162 NKQLKEKAARGKKGL
-177 AGLEIEDA
+177 AGLEIEDT

-197 SGDTSTITPESVST
+197 SGMYGIDSSGTPSMTPAGELSVEKARLEEKIKTPSEST
-211 YDNRYINPALTD
+211 YGDIERLKQIESALSDSNSSLNT
-223 IPEDQLS
+223 S
-230 YFDKVK
+230 
-236 SRYGKMKEKE
+236 
-246 AQDIKIQSEKELSG
+246 
-260 IRNIFGIKGGYSPT
+260 IKGGYTPT
-274 KEELNY
+274 MEDLTPKPPP
-280 ADQDTGAGVGAGKD
+280 TPTPPP
-294 VDKNAGKGA
+294 KNA
-303 GVGLG
+303 GLG

-348 ELDKEKADVG
+348 ELDKEKAEVG

-383 PGQAA
+383 RGEAA
-388 PSFLGALGSGA
+388 PSFLGAFGAGA
-399 KIGFEGYAQDIRDI
+399 KTGFEGYAQDIKDI

-423 NEAIQDSIR
+423 NDAIQDSIR

-442 LKRRD
+442 LKRKD

-466 AKKLDIIENQYKN
+466 AKKLDIIETQYKN

-485 AKIMNAQAIA
+485 AKIINAQAIA

-504 YADQYKAIKEE
+504 YADQDKANKEE

-523 NDPRFLFQVTQLQ
+523 NDPRFQFQVTQLQ

-553 TSAGDVTN
+553 TSASDVTS
-561 ARLARDLLAD
+561 ARLARDLIAD

>member
-1 MFTRVKEIEDLAL
+1 MQSMFGDIKAIERLATQ
-14 NYSKNQLASLSQQGL
+14 YSKEQLASFAQKGM
-29 LPAQTAVLAGMMQ
+29 LPAQSAVLAGMIQ
-42 DRMQAASIPA
+42 DRIQSNSIPA
-52 PTATVAEKILGASP
+52 PTTTVAEKVLGASP

-83 VAPQTGINQ
+83 VAPQTSINQ

-129 FAKGDLIEDPN
+129 FANRGLVEDPN

-153 GLDAYGRMI
+153 GLDAYGRMLE
-162 NKQLKEKASRGKKGL
+162 KRLAEKAARGKKGL
-177 AGLEIEDA
+177 AGLEIEDT
-185 PATKGLMQSIFG
+185 PATRGMMQSVFG
-197 SGDTSTITPESVST
+197 TGMYGIDSSGTPSMTPTGELSIEKARLEEKIKTPSAST
-211 YDNRYINPALTD
+211 YGD
-223 IPEDQLS
+223 IERLKEVEAGLS
-230 YFDKVK
+230 
-236 SRYGKMKEKE
+236 
-246 AQDIKIQSEKELSG
+246 
-260 IRNIFGIKGGYSPT
+260 GIKGGYSPT
-274 KEELNY
+274 IEELTY
-280 ADQDTGAGVGAGKD
+280 GDQSSKGAGAGKD
-294 VDKNAGKGA
+294 AGKGA
-303 GVGLG
+303 GAGLG

-314 YAEKTQEQV
+314 FAEKTQEEA
-323 MDEINK
+323 MADIEK
-329 SRTLAGVESTE
+329 SRKLAGVESTDE
-340 DFKKRKEA
+340 LRKRKEA
-348 ELDKEKADVG
+348 ELDKERAEIG
-358 GRRGEAFNTFL
+358 GRRGEAFNMFL

-383 PGQAA
+383 RGEAA
-388 PSFLGALGSGA
+388 PTFLTSLGAGA
-399 KIGFEGYAQDIRDI
+399 KTGFEGYAQDIKDI

-423 NEAIQDSIR
+423 NDAIQDSIR

-442 LKRRD
+442 LKRKD
-447 DSIAINR
+447 DSIAISR

-466 AKKLDIIENQYKN
+466 AKKLDIIETQYKN

-485 AKIMNAQAIA
+485 AKIINAQAIA

-523 NDPRFLFQVTQLQ
+523 TDPRFQFQVTQLQ

-541 NLTYDILQRDSG
+541 NLTYDILQRDSS
-553 TSAGDVTN
+553 TAVSDAAGV
-561 ARLARDLLAD
+561 RLAKDLITD

>member
-177 AGLEIEDA
+177 AGLEIEDT

-197 SGDTSTITPESVST
+197 SGMYGIDPTGTPSMTPAGELSVEKARLEEKIKTPSAST
-211 YDNRYINPALTD
+211 YGD
-223 IPEDQLS
+223 IERL
-230 YFDKVK
+230 
-236 SRYGKMKEKE
+236 KEVE
-246 AQDIKIQSEKELSG
+246 AGLSG
-260 IRNIFGIKGGYSPT
+260 TKGGYSPT
-274 KEELNY
+274 IEELTY
-280 ADQDTGAGVGAGKD
+280 GDQSGKGAGAGKD
-294 VDKNAGKGA
+294 AGKGA
-303 GVGLG
+303 GAGLG

-348 ELDKEKADVG
+348 ELDKEKAEVG

-388 PSFLGALGSGA
+388 PSFFGALGSGA

-466 AKKLDIIENQYKN
+466 AKKLDIIETQYKN

-485 AKIMNAQAIA
+485 AKIINAQAIA

-515 FVAKGIPL
+515 YVSKGIPL
-523 NDPRFLFQVTQLQ
+523 TDPRFQRDVTMLQ

>member
-66 TPPQGGIA
+66 APTQGGIA

-83 VAPQTGINQ
+83 VAPPTGINQ
-92 PMPSNMP
+92 PMPLNMP

-177 AGLEIEDA
+177 ANLEIEDT
-185 PATKGLMQSIFG
+185 PATRGMMQSVFG
-197 SGDTSTITPESVST
+197 TGMYGIDSSGTPSMTPTGDLTIEKARLEEKIKTPSAST
-211 YDNRYINPALTD
+211 YGD
-223 IPEDQLS
+223 IERLKEVESGLS
-230 YFDKVK
+230 
-236 SRYGKMKEKE
+236 
-246 AQDIKIQSEKELSG
+246 
-260 IRNIFGIKGGYSPT
+260 GIKGGYSPT
-274 KEELNY
+274 IEELTY
-280 ADQDTGAGVGAGKD
+280 GDQSGKGAGAGKD
-294 VDKNAGKGA
+294 IGKGA
-303 GVGLG
+303 GAGLG

-314 YAEKTQEQV
+314 FAEKTQEEA
-323 MDEINK
+323 MADIEK
-329 SRTLAGVESTE
+329 SRKLAGVESTDE
-340 DFKKRKEA
+340 LRKRKEA
-348 ELDKEKADVG
+348 ELDKERAEIG

-378 ASQPK
+378 ASTPK
-383 PGQAA
+383 RGEAA
-388 PSFLGALGSGA
+388 PTFLGALGSGA
-399 KIGFEGYAQDIRDI
+399 KTGFEGYAQDIKDI

-442 LKRRD
+442 LKRKD

-466 AKKLDIIENQYKN
+466 AKKLDIIETQYKN

-485 AKIMNAQAIA
+485 AKIINAQAIA

-523 NDPRFLFQVTQLQ
+523 TDPRFQFQVTQLQ

-561 ARLARDLLAD
+561 ARLVTDLLAN